1 LSQSKLPQVTTENRL
16 LMIVGGFLLFFFL
29 YLGAPFVRLRAPE
42 TVPALWLDTIIPF
55 LPTSVWIYLSQYML
69 AFCAIWCAPE
79 DRTRT
84 AAFYGMLLASAIAA
98 VIFIAFPTEL
108 PRMVVEGPVWN
119 ALYALDVPGN
129 CFPSLHAAL
138 AAISAWALMS
148 AGRVW
153 KAAAPLWAALIIF
166 STLSTK
172 QHVVLDIA
180 GGLVLALVCNV
191 LVRQSK
197 VVLSRYIR
205 N

>member
-1 LSQSKLPQVTTENRL
+1 MDKRLKLPRVSTENRL
-16 LMIVGGFLLFFFL
+16 LMIGAGFPIFFFF
-29 YLGAPFVRLRAPE
+29 YLGAPFLIWREPE
-42 TVPALWLDTIIPF
+42 TVPALWLDTAIPF

-69 AFCAIWCAPE
+69 AFCAIWCAPD

-108 PRMVVEGPVWN
+108 PRRAVEGPVWKT
-119 ALYALDVPGN
+119 LYALDVPGN
-129 CFPSLHAAL
+129 CFPSLHAAM

-148 AGRVW
+148 AGKLW
-153 KAAAPLWAALIIF
+153 KAAAPLWGALIVF

-191 LVRQSK
+191 LIRQSK
-197 VVLSRYIR
+197 VVLSR
-205 N
+205 